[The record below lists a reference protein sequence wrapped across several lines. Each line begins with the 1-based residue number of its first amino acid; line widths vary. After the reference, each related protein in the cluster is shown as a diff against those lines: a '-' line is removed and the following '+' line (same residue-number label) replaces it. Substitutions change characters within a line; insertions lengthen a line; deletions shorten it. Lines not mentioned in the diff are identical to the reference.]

1 MAAQVGPNMDQ
12 AFAPLAM
19 SPRSQQIFVY
29 GTFLWIQK
37 PKTQAFFGT
46 ADEPDIALE
55 ILREF
60 RASEFV
66 GKLYTKPVIGDWTIA
81 QFEQIRQ
88 TAWYE
93 VSEKAPQ
100 FIVFDMQGSGPWE
113 VLHFRIE
120 SDESGPYVAVALH
133 RFEKGKA
140 PLWVNSLRSSLGDSK
155 PSGE

>member
-1 MAAQVGPNMDQ
+1 
-12 AFAPLAM
+12 M
-19 SPRSQQIFVY
+19 SSPSQQIFVY
-29 GTFLWIQK
+29 GTFLWVQK
-37 PKTQAFFGT
+37 PRTQAFFGS

-60 RASEFV
+60 SASEFV
-66 GKLYTKPVIGDWTIA
+66 GKLYTKPVIGKWTIA
-81 QFEQIRQ
+81 QFEEIRQ

-120 SDESGPYVAVALH
+120 SDESGRYVALAV
-133 RFEKGKA
+133 RQFEKGKA
-140 PLWVNSLRSSLGDSK
+140 PLWVKSLRSSLS
-155 PSGE
+155 PSESPGE